1 MSIVQIDVED
11 LRAKSGAVEGSI
23 GRLQAEVS
31 TMEANL
37 RQLQDTWRGQAAA
50 NFQGVLTTEWRATQQ
65 RVEESLAGIR
75 RAMDAAATQYQD
87 AETANAAMF
96 RF

>member
-50 NFQGVLTTEWRATQQ
+50 NFQGVLTEWRATQQ

>member
-50 NFQGVLTTEWRATQQ
+50 GPFSR
-65 RVEESLAGIR
+65 SLKPTDHTRLAMRPVRGLR
-75 RAMDAAATQYQD
+75 R
-87 AETANAAMF
+87 
-96 RF
+96 

>member
-23 GRLQAEVS
+23 GRLQAEVGA
-31 TMEANL
+31 MEAHL

-50 NFQGVLTTEWRATQQ
+50 NFQGVLTEWRATQQ

-75 RAMDAAATQYQD
+75 RAMDAAAQQYQD
-87 AETANAAMF
+87 AEAANAAMF
-96 RF
+96 RH

>member
-37 RQLQDTWRGQAAA
+37 RQLQDTWRGQAAS
-50 NFQGVLTTEWRATQQ
+50 NFQTVLTEWRGTQA
-65 RVEESLAGIR
+65 RVEESLVSIR
-75 RAMDAAATQYQD
+75 GAMTHAAQQYLD

-96 RF
+96 RG